1 MSNKGDENQK
11 PLMYIVQ
18 PSYDESMPAMQN
30 IVRKRKKSEKPQESH
45 QSAKDVIEE
54 STHEEPVAQEI
65 EKKKEVGPPELQ
77 QEQDITQEAELAQEQ
92 DITQE
97 AELAQEQDIT
107 QEAEFTQ
114 EQDIT
119 QEAELTQEQDITQ
132 EAELT
137 QEQDITQEPELIQ
150 ERKPQREEEKPP
162 EGVFHETKEEPR
174 RKRVK
179 KPLSQMS
186 IDEKVDFLT
195 SLPHNMPRALC
206 LIEADGKTY
215 RGIIMYRKE
224 DLVVIRTAGGGNP
237 VELAIDEISSI
248 HPLGF

>member
-18 PSYDESMPAMQN
+18 PSYQESKPAMQN
-30 IVRKRKKSEKPQESH
+30 IVRKRKKSEKQPESETN
-45 QSAKDVIEE
+45 AKDVIKE
-54 STHEEPVAQEI
+54 STQEEPAAQEI
-65 EKKKEVGPPELQ
+65 EHKKEAEPPKLQ
-77 QEQDITQEAELAQEQ
+77 HDERE
-92 DITQE
+92 
-97 AELAQEQDIT
+97 IT
-107 QEAEFTQ
+107 QEAEFTEEQEIPQEAGPAQ
-114 EQDIT
+114 EQEDT
-119 QEAELTQEQDITQ
+119 QEAEPAQEQ
-132 EAELT
+132 E
-137 QEQDITQEPELIQ
+137 ITQEPEIIQ
-150 ERKPQREEEKPP
+150 KREPQEEEGNKP

-195 SLPHNMPRALC
+195 RLPHNMPRALC

-215 RGIIMYRKE
+215 RGIIMDRK
-224 DLVVIRTAGGGNP
+224 DDTVVIRTAGGGNP
-237 VELAIDEISSI
+237 VELAIAEITSI

>member
-18 PSYDESMPAMQN
+18 PSYQESKPAMQN
-30 IVRKRKKSEKPQESH
+30 IVRKRKKSEKQPESETN
-45 QSAKDVIEE
+45 AKDVIKE
-54 STHEEPVAQEI
+54 STQEEPAAQEI
-65 EKKKEVGPPELQ
+65 EHKKEAEPPKLQ
-77 QEQDITQEAELAQEQ
+77 QERDMTH
-92 DITQE
+92 
-97 AELAQEQDIT
+97 
-107 QEAEFTQ
+107 EAEFTEEQEITQKSEATQ
-114 EQDIT
+114 EQEAT
-119 QEAELTQEQDITQ
+119 QEAELTQEQ
-132 EAELT
+132 E
-137 QEQDITQEPELIQ
+137 ITQEPELIQ
-150 ERKPQREEEKPP
+150 KREPQEEEGNQP

-195 SLPHNMPRALC
+195 RLPHNMPRALC

-215 RGIIMYRKE
+215 RGIIMDRK
-224 DLVVIRTAGGGNP
+224 DDTVVIRTAGGGNP
-237 VELAIDEISSI
+237 VELAIAEITSI

>member
-18 PSYDESMPAMQN
+18 PSYHESKPAMQN
-30 IVRKRKKSEKPQESH
+30 IVRKRKKSEKQPESDTN
-45 QSAKDVIEE
+45 AKDVIKE
-54 STHEEPVAQEI
+54 STQEEPAAQEI
-65 EKKKEVGPPELQ
+65 EHKEPSKLQ
-77 QEQDITQEAELAQEQ
+77 HERDMTQAAEFTEEQEITQEAESAQKQEAAQEAEPAQEQ
-92 DITQE
+92 E
-97 AELAQEQDIT
+97 
-107 QEAEFTQ
+107 
-114 EQDIT
+114 
-119 QEAELTQEQDITQ
+119 
-132 EAELT
+132 
-137 QEQDITQEPELIQ
+137 ITQEPKLIQ
-150 ERKPQREEEKPP
+150 KRESQEEEGNQP

-195 SLPHNMPRALC
+195 RLPHNMPRALC

-215 RGIIMYRKE
+215 RGIIMDRK
-224 DLVVIRTAGGGNP
+224 DDTVIIRTAGGGNP
-237 VELAIDEISSI
+237 VELAIAEISSI

>member
-18 PSYDESMPAMQN
+18 PSYHESKPAMQN
-30 IVRKRKKSEKPQESH
+30 IVRKRKKSEKQPESDH
-45 QSAKDVIEE
+45 NAKGEIEE
-54 STHEEPVAQEI
+54 STQQEPAMQEI
-65 EKKKEVGPPELQ
+65 EQKKEAEPPEHQ
-77 QEQDITQEAELAQEQ
+77 QDRDIKQEAEFTKEQDIAQEAELAQEQ
-92 DITQE
+92 ENI
-97 AELAQEQDIT
+97 
-107 QEAEFTQ
+107 
-114 EQDIT
+114 
-119 QEAELTQEQDITQ
+119 
-132 EAELT
+132 
-137 QEQDITQEPELIQ
+137 QEPELIQ
-150 ERKPQREEEKPP
+150 KQEPQQEEGNQP

-195 SLPHNMPRALC
+195 RLPHNMPRALC

-215 RGIIMYRKE
+215 RGIIMDRK
-224 DLVVIRTAGGGNP
+224 DDTVIIRTAGGGNP
-237 VELAIDEISSI
+237 VELVIAEISSI

>member
-18 PSYDESMPAMQN
+18 PSYQESKPAMQN
-30 IVRKRKKSEKPQESH
+30 IVRKRKKSEKQPESD
-45 QSAKDVIEE
+45 QNAKGEIEE
-54 STHEEPVAQEI
+54 STQQGPAVQEI
-65 EKKKEVGPPELQ
+65 EQKQEAEPSAHQ
-77 QEQDITQEAELAQEQ
+77 QDRDIKQEAEFTKEQDIAQEAELAQEQ
-92 DITQE
+92 ENI
-97 AELAQEQDIT
+97 
-107 QEAEFTQ
+107 
-114 EQDIT
+114 
-119 QEAELTQEQDITQ
+119 
-132 EAELT
+132 
-137 QEQDITQEPELIQ
+137 QEPELIQ
-150 ERKPQREEEKPP
+150 KQEPQQEEGNQP

-195 SLPHNMPRALC
+195 RLPHNMPRALC

-215 RGIIMYRKE
+215 RGIIMDRK
-224 DLVVIRTAGGGNP
+224 DDTVIIRTAGGGNP
-237 VELAIDEISSI
+237 VELAIAEISSI

>member
-30 IVRKRKKSEKPQESH
+30 IVRKRKKSEKPQEISK
-45 QSAKDVIEE
+45 SKKDKVEE

-65 EKKKEVGPPELQ
+65 EKKKEAKPPERQ
-77 QEQDITQEAELAQEQ
+77 QEQDMM
-92 DITQE
+92 
-97 AELAQEQDIT
+97 
-107 QEAEFTQ
+107 
-114 EQDIT
+114 
-119 QEAELTQEQDITQ
+119 QEAELTQEQDI
-132 EAELT
+132 
-137 QEQDITQEPELIQ
+137 IKEPELIQ

-215 RGIIMYRKE
+215 RGIIMDRKE
-224 DLVVIRTAGGGNP
+224 DTVVIRTAGGGNP

>member
-30 IVRKRKKSEKPQESH
+30 IVRKRKKSEKPQESPK
-45 QSAKDVIEE
+45 SEKDVIEE
-54 STHEEPVAQEI
+54 SIHEEPVAQEI
-65 EKKKEVGPPELQ
+65 EKKKEAEPPARQ
-77 QEQDITQEAELAQEQ
+77 QEQNMMR
-92 DITQE
+92 
-97 AELAQEQDIT
+97 
-107 QEAEFTQ
+107 
-114 EQDIT
+114 
-119 QEAELTQEQDITQ
+119 EAELTQEEDITK
-132 EAELT
+132 EPELT
-137 QEQDITQEPELIQ
+137 QKKDITKEPELIQ

-215 RGIIMYRKE
+215 RGIIMDRKE
-224 DLVVIRTAGGGNP
+224 DTVVIRTAGGGNP

>member
-18 PSYDESMPAMQN
+18 PSYQESKPAMQN
-30 IVRKRKKSEKPQESH
+30 IVRKRKKSEKQPESDH
-45 QSAKDVIEE
+45 NAKGEIEE
-54 STHEEPVAQEI
+54 STQQEPAAQEI
-65 EKKKEVGPPELQ
+65 EQKKEAEPPGLQ
-77 QEQDITQEAELAQEQ
+77 QDRDIKKEAEFTEERDIAQEAELAEEQ
-92 DITQE
+92 QNTQE
-97 AELAQEQDIT
+97 T
-107 QEAEFTQ
+107 
-114 EQDIT
+114 
-119 QEAELTQEQDITQ
+119 ELTQEQENI
-132 EAELT
+132 
-137 QEQDITQEPELIQ
+137 QEPELIQ
-150 ERKPQREEEKPP
+150 KQEPQQEEGNQP

-195 SLPHNMPRALC
+195 RLPHNMPRALC

-215 RGIIMYRKE
+215 RGIIMDRK
-224 DLVVIRTAGGGNP
+224 DDTVIIRTAGGGNP
-237 VELAIDEISSI
+237 VELAIAEISSI

>member
-18 PSYDESMPAMQN
+18 PSYHESKPAMQN
-30 IVRKRKKSEKPQESH
+30 IVRKRKKSEKQSESDH
-45 QSAKDVIEE
+45 NAKGEIEE
-54 STHEEPVAQEI
+54 STQQEPAVQEI
-65 EKKKEVGPPELQ
+65 EQKKEADPPALQ
-77 QEQDITQEAELAQEQ
+77 QDRDIKQEAEFTEEREIAQEAELAEEQ
-92 DITQE
+92 QNTQE
-97 AELAQEQDIT
+97 T
-107 QEAEFTQ
+107 
-114 EQDIT
+114 
-119 QEAELTQEQDITQ
+119 ELTQEQENI
-132 EAELT
+132 
-137 QEQDITQEPELIQ
+137 QEPELIQ
-150 ERKPQREEEKPP
+150 KQEPQQEEGNQP

-195 SLPHNMPRALC
+195 RLPHNMPRALC

-215 RGIIMYRKE
+215 RGIIMDRK
-224 DLVVIRTAGGGNP
+224 DDTVIIRTAGGGNP
-237 VELAIDEISSI
+237 VELAIAEISSI

>member
-18 PSYDESMPAMQN
+18 PSYDESKPAMQD
-30 IVRKRKKSEKPQESH
+30 IVRKRKKSEKPPENKKST
-45 QSAKDVIEE
+45 KDTIEE
-54 STHEEPVAQEI
+54 SAQEPVSQEV
-65 EKKKEVGPPELQ
+65 EQKKEAEPPALQ
-77 QEQDITQEAELAQEQ
+77 EEQKVTQEAEL
-92 DITQE
+92 
-97 AELAQEQDIT
+97 
-107 QEAEFTQ
+107 
-114 EQDIT
+114 
-119 QEAELTQEQDITQ
+119 
-132 EAELT
+132 
-137 QEQDITQEPELIQ
+137 IQ
-150 ERKPQREEEKPP
+150 EREPLKEKEKQP
-162 EGVFHETKEEPR
+162 EGVFHETKQEPR

-215 RGIIMYRKE
+215 RGIIMDRKE
-224 DLVVIRTAGGGNP
+224 NTVIIRTAGGGNP
-237 VELAIDEISSI
+237 VELAIEEITSI

>member
-18 PSYDESMPAMQN
+18 PSYHESKPAMQN
-30 IVRKRKKSEKPQESH
+30 IVRKRKKSEKQSESDH
-45 QSAKDVIEE
+45 NAKGEIEE
-54 STHEEPVAQEI
+54 STQQEPAIQEI
-65 EKKKEVGPPELQ
+65 EQKKEAEPSALQ
-77 QEQDITQEAELAQEQ
+77 QDRDIKQEAEFTEERDIAQEAELAEEQ
-92 DITQE
+92 QNTQE
-97 AELAQEQDIT
+97 T
-107 QEAEFTQ
+107 
-114 EQDIT
+114 
-119 QEAELTQEQDITQ
+119 ELTQEQENI
-132 EAELT
+132 
-137 QEQDITQEPELIQ
+137 QEPELIQ
-150 ERKPQREEEKPP
+150 KQEPQQEEGNQP

-195 SLPHNMPRALC
+195 RLPHNMPRALC

-215 RGIIMYRKE
+215 RGIIMDRK
-224 DLVVIRTAGGGNP
+224 DDTVIIRTAGGGNP
-237 VELAIDEISSI
+237 VELAIAEISSI

>member
-18 PSYDESMPAMQN
+18 PSYHESKPAMQN
-30 IVRKRKKSEKPQESH
+30 IVRKRKKSEKQSESDH
-45 QSAKDVIEE
+45 NAKGEIEE
-54 STHEEPVAQEI
+54 STQQEPAIQGI
-65 EKKKEVGPPELQ
+65 EQKKEAEPPALQ
-77 QEQDITQEAELAQEQ
+77 QDREIKQEAEFTEERDIAQEAELAQEQ
-92 DITQE
+92 ENIQE
-97 AELAQEQDIT
+97 TELAQEQENI
-107 QEAEFTQ
+107 
-114 EQDIT
+114 
-119 QEAELTQEQDITQ
+119 
-132 EAELT
+132 
-137 QEQDITQEPELIQ
+137 QEPELIQ
-150 ERKPQREEEKPP
+150 KQEPQQEEGNQP

-195 SLPHNMPRALC
+195 RLPHNMPRALC

-215 RGIIMYRKE
+215 RGIIMDRK
-224 DLVVIRTAGGGNP
+224 DDTVIIRTAGGGNP
-237 VELAIDEISSI
+237 VELAIAEISSI

>member
-65 EKKKEVGPPELQ
+65 EKKKEAEPSELQ
-77 QEQDITQEAELAQEQ
+77 QEQDITEEAEV
-92 DITQE
+92 
-97 AELAQEQDIT
+97 
-107 QEAEFTQ
+107 TQ

-119 QEAELTQEQDITQ
+119 QEAEVTQEQDITQ
-132 EAELT
+132 EAEVT
-137 QEQDITQEPELIQ
+137 QEQDITQEPELTQ
-150 ERKPQREEEKPP
+150 ERKPQQEEEKPP

-215 RGIIMYRKE
+215 RGIIMDRKE
-224 DLVVIRTAGGGNP
+224 DTVVIRTAGGGNP
-237 VELAIDEISSI
+237 VELAVDEISSI

>member
-18 PSYDESMPAMQN
+18 PSYQESKPAMQN
-30 IVRKRKKSEKPQESH
+30 IVRKRKKSEKQPESETN
-45 QSAKDVIEE
+45 AKDVIKE
-54 STHEEPVAQEI
+54 STQEEPAAQEI
-65 EKKKEVGPPELQ
+65 EHKKEAEPPKLQ
-77 QEQDITQEAELAQEQ
+77 QERNMTHEAEFTEEQEITQEAGSAQEQ
-92 DITQE
+92 EDTQE
-97 AELAQEQDIT
+97 AER
-107 QEAEFTQ
+107 TQ
-114 EQDIT
+114 EQ
-119 QEAELTQEQDITQ
+119 E
-132 EAELT
+132 
-137 QEQDITQEPELIQ
+137 ITQEPDLIQ
-150 ERKPQREEEKPP
+150 KREPQEEEGNQP

-195 SLPHNMPRALC
+195 RLPHNMPRALC

-215 RGIIMYRKE
+215 RGIIMDRK
-224 DLVVIRTAGGGNP
+224 DDTVVIRTAGGGNP
-237 VELAIDEISSI
+237 VELAIAEITSI

>member
-18 PSYDESMPAMQN
+18 PSYHESKPAMQN
-30 IVRKRKKSEKPQESH
+30 IVRKRKKSEKQSESDH
-45 QSAKDVIEE
+45 NAKGEIEE
-54 STHEEPVAQEI
+54 STQQEPAIQGI
-65 EKKKEVGPPELQ
+65 EQKKEAEPPALQ
-77 QEQDITQEAELAQEQ
+77 QDREIKQEAEFTEERDIAQEAELAQEQ
-92 DITQE
+92 ENI
-97 AELAQEQDIT
+97 
-107 QEAEFTQ
+107 
-114 EQDIT
+114 
-119 QEAELTQEQDITQ
+119 
-132 EAELT
+132 
-137 QEQDITQEPELIQ
+137 QEPELIQ
-150 ERKPQREEEKPP
+150 KQEPQQEEGNQP

-195 SLPHNMPRALC
+195 RLPHNMPRALC

-215 RGIIMYRKE
+215 RGIIMDRK
-224 DLVVIRTAGGGNP
+224 DDTVIIRTAGGGNP
-237 VELAIDEISSI
+237 VELAIAEISSI

>member
-30 IVRKRKKSEKPQESH
+30 IVRKRKKSEKPQEMSK
-45 QSAKDVIEE
+45 SKKDKMEE
-54 STHEEPVAQEI
+54 STHEDPVAQEI
-65 EKKKEVGPPELQ
+65 EKKKEVEPPARQ
-77 QEQDITQEAELAQEQ
+77 QVQDMIQETDHTQEDITK
-92 DITQE
+92 
-97 AELAQEQDIT
+97 
-107 QEAEFTQ
+107 
-114 EQDIT
+114 
-119 QEAELTQEQDITQ
+119 
-132 EAELT
+132 
-137 QEQDITQEPELIQ
+137 EPELIQ
-150 ERKPQREEEKPP
+150 EQKPEREEEKPP

-215 RGIIMYRKE
+215 RGIIMDRKE
-224 DLVVIRTAGGGNP
+224 DTVVIRTAGGGNP
-237 VELAIDEISSI
+237 VELAIDDISSI

>member
-18 PSYDESMPAMQN
+18 PSYQESKPAMQN
-30 IVRKRKKSEKPQESH
+30 IVRKRKKSEKQPESDTN
-45 QSAKDVIEE
+45 AKDVIKE
-54 STHEEPVAQEI
+54 STQEERAAQEI
-65 EKKKEVGPPELQ
+65 EHKKEAEPPKLQ
-77 QEQDITQEAELAQEQ
+77 QERDMTQAAEFKEEQE
-92 DITQE
+92 IK
-97 AELAQEQDIT
+97 
-107 QEAEFTQ
+107 QEAEFIQ
-114 EQDIT
+114 EQ
-119 QEAELTQEQDITQ
+119 E
-132 EAELT
+132 
-137 QEQDITQEPELIQ
+137 ITQEPELIQ
-150 ERKPQREEEKPP
+150 KRESQQEEGNKP

-195 SLPHNMPRALC
+195 RLPHNMPRALC

-215 RGIIMYRKE
+215 RGIIMDRK
-224 DLVVIRTAGGGNP
+224 DDTVIIRTAGGGNP
-237 VELAIDEISSI
+237 VELAIAEISSI

>member
-30 IVRKRKKSEKPQESH
+30 IVRKRKKSEKPQEISK
-45 QSAKDVIEE
+45 SKKDKIEE

-65 EKKKEVGPPELQ
+65 EKKKEAKPPERQ
-77 QEQDITQEAELAQEQ
+77 QEQDMM
-92 DITQE
+92 
-97 AELAQEQDIT
+97 
-107 QEAEFTQ
+107 
-114 EQDIT
+114 
-119 QEAELTQEQDITQ
+119 QEAELTQEQDITK
-132 EAELT
+132 
-137 QEQDITQEPELIQ
+137 EPELIQ

-215 RGIIMYRKE
+215 RGIIMDRKE
-224 DLVVIRTAGGGNP
+224 DTVVIRTAGG
-237 VELAIDEISSI
+237 EIQ
-248 HPLGF
+248 LN

>member
-18 PSYDESMPAMQN
+18 PSYHESKPAMQN
-30 IVRKRKKSEKPQESH
+30 IVRKRKKSEKQPESETT
-45 QSAKDVIEE
+45 AKDVIEE
-54 STHEEPVAQEI
+54 STQEEPAAQEI
-65 EKKKEVGPPELQ
+65 EHKKEAEPPKLQ
-77 QEQDITQEAELAQEQ
+77 HERDMTQEVEFTEEQEIPQEAEPEQEQEITEEAEPAQEQ
-92 DITQE
+92 EIP
-97 AELAQEQDIT
+97 
-107 QEAEFTQ
+107 
-114 EQDIT
+114 
-119 QEAELTQEQDITQ
+119 
-132 EAELT
+132 
-137 QEQDITQEPELIQ
+137 QEPELIQ
-150 ERKPQREEEKPP
+150 KRESQEEEGNQP

-195 SLPHNMPRALC
+195 RLPHNMPRALC

-215 RGIIMYRKE
+215 RGIIMDRK
-224 DLVVIRTAGGGNP
+224 DDTVIIRTAGGGNP
-237 VELAIDEISSI
+237 VELAIAEISSI

>member
-65 EKKKEVGPPELQ
+65 EKKKEAEPSELQ
-77 QEQDITQEAELAQEQ
+77 QEQDITEEAEV
-92 DITQE
+92 
-97 AELAQEQDIT
+97 
-107 QEAEFTQ
+107 TQ

-119 QEAELTQEQDITQ
+119 QEAEV
-132 EAELT
+132 T
-137 QEQDITQEPELIQ
+137 QEQDITQEPELTQ
-150 ERKPQREEEKPP
+150 ERKPQQEEEKPP

-215 RGIIMYRKE
+215 RGIIMDRKE
-224 DLVVIRTAGGGNP
+224 DTVVIRTAGGGNP

>member
-18 PSYDESMPAMQN
+18 PSYHESKPAMQN
-30 IVRKRKKSEKPQESH
+30 IVRKRKKSEKQSESDH
-45 QSAKDVIEE
+45 NAKGEIEE
-54 STHEEPVAQEI
+54 STQQEPAVQEI
-65 EKKKEVGPPELQ
+65 EQKKEAEPPALQ
-77 QEQDITQEAELAQEQ
+77 QDRDIK
-92 DITQE
+92 
-97 AELAQEQDIT
+97 
-107 QEAEFTQ
+107 QEAEFTEERDIAQEAEHAQ
-114 EQDIT
+114 EQQNT
-119 QEAELTQEQDITQ
+119 QETELTQEQENI
-132 EAELT
+132 
-137 QEQDITQEPELIQ
+137 QEPELIQ
-150 ERKPQREEEKPP
+150 KQEEGNQP

-195 SLPHNMPRALC
+195 RLPHNMPRALC

-215 RGIIMYRKE
+215 RGIIMDRK
-224 DLVVIRTAGGGNP
+224 DDTVIIRTAGGGNP
-237 VELAIDEISSI
+237 VELVIAEISSI

>member
-77 QEQDITQEAELAQEQ
+77 QEQDMMQEAELAQEQ

-97 AELAQEQDIT
+97 AEL
-107 QEAEFTQ
+107 TQ

-215 RGIIMYRKE
+215 RGIIMDRKE

>member
-30 IVRKRKKSEKPQESH
+30 IVRKRKKSEKPQEMSK
-45 QSAKDVIEE
+45 SKKDKMEE
-54 STHEEPVAQEI
+54 STHEDPVAQEI
-65 EKKKEVGPPELQ
+65 EKKKEVEPPARQ
-77 QEQDITQEAELAQEQ
+77 QVQDMIQETDHTQEDITK
-92 DITQE
+92 
-97 AELAQEQDIT
+97 
-107 QEAEFTQ
+107 
-114 EQDIT
+114 
-119 QEAELTQEQDITQ
+119 
-132 EAELT
+132 
-137 QEQDITQEPELIQ
+137 EPELIQ
-150 ERKPQREEEKPP
+150 EQKPEREEEKPP

-215 RGIIMYRKE
+215 RGIIMDRKE
-224 DLVVIRTAGGGNP
+224 DTVVIRTAGAGNP
-237 VELAIDEISSI
+237 VELAIDDISSI

>member
-18 PSYDESMPAMQN
+18 PSYQESKPAMQN
-30 IVRKRKKSEKPQESH
+30 IVRKRKKSEKQPESETN
-45 QSAKDVIEE
+45 AKDVIEE
-54 STHEEPVAQEI
+54 SKQEEPAAQEI
-65 EKKKEVGPPELQ
+65 EHKKEAEPPKLQ
-77 QEQDITQEAELAQEQ
+77 HER
-92 DITQE
+92 
-97 AELAQEQDIT
+97 DIT
-107 QEAEFTQ
+107 QEAEFTEEQEIPQEAGPAQ
-114 EQDIT
+114 EQEDT
-119 QEAELTQEQDITQ
+119 QEAEPAQEQ
-132 EAELT
+132 E
-137 QEQDITQEPELIQ
+137 ITQEPELIQ
-150 ERKPQREEEKPP
+150 KREPQEEEGNQP

-195 SLPHNMPRALC
+195 RLPHNMPRALC

-215 RGIIMYRKE
+215 RGIIMDRK
-224 DLVVIRTAGGGNP
+224 DDTVIIRTAGGGNP
-237 VELAIDEISSI
+237 VELAIAEISSI

>member
-77 QEQDITQEAELAQEQ
+77 QEQDMMQEAELAQEQ
-92 DITQE
+92 D
-97 AELAQEQDIT
+97 
-107 QEAEFTQ
+107 F
-114 EQDIT
+114 T

-162 EGVFHETKEEPR
+162 EGVFHETKEERR

-215 RGIIMYRKE
+215 RGIIIDRKE

>member
-30 IVRKRKKSEKPQESH
+30 IVRKRKKSEKPQEIS
-45 QSAKDVIEE
+45 SGKKDKIEE
-54 STHEEPVAQEI
+54 SIHEEPVPQEI
-65 EKKKEVGPPELQ
+65 EKKKDAEPPVPNQKQDMIQEV
-77 QEQDITQEAELAQEQ
+77 
-92 DITQE
+92 
-97 AELAQEQDIT
+97 
-107 QEAEFTQ
+107 
-114 EQDIT
+114 
-119 QEAELTQEQDITQ
+119 ELTQEQDITK
-132 EAELT
+132 
-137 QEQDITQEPELIQ
+137 EPELIK
-150 ERKPQREEEKPP
+150 ERKLQREDEKPP

-174 RKRVK
+174 KKRVK

-215 RGIIMYRKE
+215 RGIIMDRKE
-224 DLVVIRTAGGGNP
+224 DTVVIRTAGGGNP
-237 VELAIDEISSI
+237 VELVIDEISSI

>member
-18 PSYDESMPAMQN
+18 PSYDESKPAMQDM
-30 IVRKRKKSEKPQESH
+30 VRKRKKSEKPSENKK
-45 QSAKDVIEE
+45 SAKEPIEE
-54 STHEEPVAQEI
+54 SEQDPVSQEVEQKKEEEPPA
-65 EKKKEVGPPELQ
+65 LQ
-77 QEQDITQEAELAQEQ
+77 QEQESTEEA
-92 DITQE
+92 
-97 AELAQEQDIT
+97 
-107 QEAEFTQ
+107 
-114 EQDIT
+114 
-119 QEAELTQEQDITQ
+119 
-132 EAELT
+132 
-137 QEQDITQEPELIQ
+137 ELIQ
-150 ERKPQREEEKPP
+150 EREPLKEEEKQP

-179 KPLSQMS
+179 KPLSQMN

-206 LIEADGKTY
+206 LVEADGKTY
-215 RGIIMYRKE
+215 RGIIMDRE
-224 DLVVIRTAGGGNP
+224 ENTVIIRTAGGGNP

>member
-18 PSYDESMPAMQN
+18 PSYQESKPAMQN
-30 IVRKRKKSEKPQESH
+30 IVRKRKKSEKQPESETN
-45 QSAKDVIEE
+45 AKDVIKE
-54 STHEEPVAQEI
+54 STQEEPAAQEI
-65 EKKKEVGPPELQ
+65 EHKKEAEPPKLQ
-77 QEQDITQEAELAQEQ
+77 QERDMTHEAEFTEEQEITPEAEATQEQEITQEAEA
-92 DITQE
+92 
-97 AELAQEQDIT
+97 
-107 QEAEFTQ
+107 
-114 EQDIT
+114 T
-119 QEAELTQEQDITQ
+119 QEAELTQEQ
-132 EAELT
+132 E
-137 QEQDITQEPELIQ
+137 ITQEPELIQ
-150 ERKPQREEEKPP
+150 KREPQEEEGNQP

-195 SLPHNMPRALC
+195 RLPHNMPRALC

-215 RGIIMYRKE
+215 RGIIMDRK
-224 DLVVIRTAGGGNP
+224 DDTVIIRTAGGGNP
-237 VELAIDEISSI
+237 VELAIAEITSI

>member
-18 PSYDESMPAMQN
+18 PSYQESKPAMQN
-30 IVRKRKKSEKPQESH
+30 IVRKRKKSEKQPESETT
-45 QSAKDVIEE
+45 AKDVIEE
-54 STHEEPVAQEI
+54 SKQEEPAAQEI
-65 EKKKEVGPPELQ
+65 EHKKEAEPPKLQ
-77 QEQDITQEAELAQEQ
+77 HER
-92 DITQE
+92 
-97 AELAQEQDIT
+97 DIT
-107 QEAEFTQ
+107 QEAEFTEEQEIPQEAGPAQ
-114 EQDIT
+114 EQEDTQEAGPAQEQEDT
-119 QEAELTQEQDITQ
+119 QEAEPAQEQ
-132 EAELT
+132 E
-137 QEQDITQEPELIQ
+137 ITQEPEIIQ
-150 ERKPQREEEKPP
+150 KREPQEEEGNQP

-195 SLPHNMPRALC
+195 RLPHNMPRALC

-215 RGIIMYRKE
+215 RGIIMDRK
-224 DLVVIRTAGGGNP
+224 DDTVIIRTAGGGNP
-237 VELAIDEISSI
+237 VELAIAEISSI

>member
-97 AELAQEQDIT
+97 AE
-107 QEAEFTQ
+107 FTQ

-119 QEAELTQEQDITQ
+119 P

-162 EGVFHETKEEPR
+162 EGVFHETKEERR

-215 RGIIMYRKE
+215 RGIIMDRKE